1 MRARL
6 EIDKLVYGGD
16 GLARHED
23 GAVFVPFVLPGE
35 TVDAELSTKS
45 AGVRRGVDTEWISRS
60 DQRTDP
66 PCPVF
71 GKCGGCHYQHMP
83 HDLECSFKVEILR
96 ETLSRIGGIGWDAD
110 IPTVRSEPL
119 GYRNR
124 TQIHFARQGRTSQ
137 AGFLAARSHRL
148 VATHN
153 CDINSPKLNALYRA
167 VERMAADRRF
177 PSSLKTIEFF
187 TNEDQVQV
195 NLPRRAGPLPKR
207 FWAKSASALG
217 VDEPGRPL
225 DYRCGEEVFQVS
237 GRSFFQVNR
246 FLAHRL
252 AALAI
257 GTAEGR
263 LAIDLYA
270 GVGLFAL
277 PLARRFREV
286 VAVDSAPSAMRDLR
300 FNARRAG
307 CSVRAVHLDVDVFL
321 DGFSGQPDLI
331 VADPPRTGLGAPVV
345 RQIVRLAPPRLH
357 LVSCDPAT
365 LARDLKLLL
374 AAGFA
379 LLELQIV
386 DLFPQTYHIETVAI
400 LERRS

>member
-35 TVDAELSTKS
+35 TVDVELSSKS
-45 AGVRRGVDTEWISRS
+45 AGVRRGIDAAWISRS
-60 DQRTDP
+60 DQRTEP

-71 GKCGGCHYQHMP
+71 AKCGGCHYQHMP
-83 HDLECSFKVEILR
+83 HDLECSYKVGILR
-96 ETLSRIGGIGWDAD
+96 ETLSRIGGIDWDAE

-148 VATHN
+148 VAAHD
-153 CDINSPKLNALYRA
+153 CAINSPKLNALHGA

-187 TNEDQVQV
+187 TDEDRVQV

-207 FWAKSASALG
+207 FWAKSASVFG
-217 VDEPGRPL
+217 VDGPGTSL
-225 DYRCGEEVFQVS
+225 DYRCGEDVFQVS

-252 AALAI
+252 AALAT
-257 GTAEGR
+257 GQVEGR

-270 GVGLFAL
+270 GVGLFTL

-286 VAVDSAPSAMRDLR
+286 VAVDSASSAMRDLR

-345 RQIVRLAPPRLH
+345 SQIVRLGPPRLH

-379 LLELQIV
+379 LLELQMV

>member
-16 GLARHED
+16 GLARHEG

-35 TVDAELSTKS
+35 KVEAELSRKS
-45 AGVRRGVDTEWISRS
+45 AGVRRGVDVEWLSRS
-60 DQRTDP
+60 DQRSEP

-71 GKCGGCHYQHMP
+71 ANCGGCHYQHMP
-83 HDLECSFKVEILR
+83 HDLECSYKAGILR
-96 ETLSRIGGIGWDAD
+96 ETLRRIGGIDWDAE

-148 VATHN
+148 VAAHD
-153 CDINSPKLNALYRA
+153 CAINSPKLNVLHRA
-167 VERMAADRRF
+167 VEQMAADRRF

-187 TNEDQVQV
+187 TDEDQVQV

-207 FWAKSASALG
+207 FWAKSASAFG
-217 VDEPGRPL
+217 VDQPGTQL
-225 DYRCGEEVFQVS
+225 DYRCGEDSFQVS

-252 AALAI
+252 AALAT
-257 GTAEGR
+257 GQAEGR

-270 GVGLFAL
+270 GVGLFTL

-307 CSVRAVHLDVDVFL
+307 CSVRAVHMDVDVFL

-345 RQIVRLAPPRLH
+345 SQIVRLRPPRLH

-379 LLELQIV
+379 LLELQMV

>member
-35 TVDAELSTKS
+35 EVDAELSRKS

-60 DQRTDP
+60 DQRSEP

-71 GKCGGCHYQHMP
+71 AKCGGCHYQHMP
-83 HDLECSFKVEILR
+83 HDLECSYKVGILR
-96 ETLSRIGGIGWDAD
+96 ETLSRIGGIDWDAD
-110 IPTVRSEPL
+110 IPTVRSEAF

-148 VATHN
+148 VASHN
-153 CDINSPKLNALYRA
+153 CAINSPKLNELHRA

-187 TNEDQVQV
+187 TDEDQVQV

-217 VDEPGRPL
+217 VDEPGTPL
-225 DYRCGEEVFQVS
+225 DYRCGEDSFQVS

-252 AALAI
+252 AELAI
-257 GTAEGR
+257 GTVEGR

-270 GVGLFAL
+270 GVGLFTL

-345 RQIVRLAPPRLH
+345 SQIVRLCPPRLH

-374 AAGFA
+374 AAGYA
-379 LLELQIV
+379 LLELQMV

-400 LERRS
+400 LERRR

>member
-16 GLARHED
+16 GLARHEG

-35 TVDAELSTKS
+35 KVEAELSRKS
-45 AGVRRGVDTEWISRS
+45 AGVRRGVDVEWLSRS
-60 DQRTDP
+60 DQRSEP

-71 GKCGGCHYQHMP
+71 ANCGGCHYQHMP
-83 HDLECSFKVEILR
+83 HDLECSYKAGILR
-96 ETLSRIGGIGWDAD
+96 ETLRRIGGIDWDAE

-148 VATHN
+148 VAAHN
-153 CDINSPKLNALYRA
+153 CAINSPKLNVLHRA
-167 VERMAADRRF
+167 VEQMAADRRF

-187 TNEDQVQV
+187 TDEDQVQV

-207 FWAKSASALG
+207 FWAKSASAFG
-217 VDEPGRPL
+217 VDQPGTQL
-225 DYRCGEEVFQVS
+225 DYRCGEDSFQVS

-252 AALAI
+252 AALAT
-257 GTAEGR
+257 GQAEGR

-270 GVGLFAL
+270 GVGLFTL

-307 CSVRAVHLDVDVFL
+307 CSVRAVHMDVDVFL

-345 RQIVRLAPPRLH
+345 SQIVRLRPPRLH

-379 LLELQIV
+379 LLELQMV

>member
-1 MRARL
+1 MRAKL

-16 GLARHED
+16 GLARHEG

-35 TVDAELSTKS
+35 KLEAELSSKS
-45 AGVRRGVDTEWISRS
+45 AGIRRGIDADWISLS

-71 GKCGGCHYQHMP
+71 TKCGGCHYQHMP
-83 HDLECSFKVEILR
+83 HDLECSYKIGILR
-96 ETLSRIGGIGWDAD
+96 ETLRRIGGIDWAAD
-110 IPTVRSEPL
+110 IPAVRSEPL

-137 AGFLAARSHRL
+137 AGFLAPRSHRL
-148 VATHN
+148 VATHD
-153 CDINSPKLNALYRA
+153 CAINSPKLNALHRA
-167 VERMAADRRF
+167 MERMAADRRF

-187 TNEDQVQV
+187 TDEEQAQV

-207 FWAKSASALG
+207 FWAKSASVFG
-217 VDEPGRPL
+217 VDGPGIPL
-225 DYRCGEEVFQVS
+225 DYRCGEDLFQVS

-252 AALAI
+252 AALAT

-270 GVGLFAL
+270 GVGLFTL

-286 VAVDSAPSAMRDLR
+286 VAVDSAASAMRDLR

-321 DGFSGQPDLI
+321 EGFSGQPDVI
-331 VADPPRTGLGAPVV
+331 VADPPRTGLGATVV
-345 RQIVRLAPPRLH
+345 NQIVRLGPPRLH

-374 AAGFA
+374 AGGFA
-379 LLELQIV
+379 LLELQMV

>member
-16 GLARHED
+16 GLARHEG

-35 TVDAELSTKS
+35 KVEAELSRKS
-45 AGVRRGVDTEWISRS
+45 AGVRRGVDVEWLSRS
-60 DQRTDP
+60 DQRSEP

-71 GKCGGCHYQHMP
+71 ANCGGCHYQHMP
-83 HDLECSFKVEILR
+83 HDLECSYKAGILR
-96 ETLSRIGGIGWDAD
+96 ETLRRIGGIDWDAE

-148 VATHN
+148 VAAHN
-153 CDINSPKLNALYRA
+153 CAINSPKLNVLHRA
-167 VERMAADRRF
+167 VEQMAADRRF

-187 TNEDQVQV
+187 TDEDQVQV

-207 FWAKSASALG
+207 FWAKSASAFG
-217 VDEPGRPL
+217 VDQPGTQL
-225 DYRCGEEVFQVS
+225 DYRCGEDSFQVS

-252 AALAI
+252 AELAI
-257 GTAEGR
+257 GTLEGR

-270 GVGLFAL
+270 GVGLITL

-307 CSVRAVHLDVDVFL
+307 CSVRAVHMDVDVFL

-345 RQIVRLAPPRLH
+345 SQIVRLRPPRLH

-379 LLELQIV
+379 LLELQMV